1 MVLEKSFMFSE
12 YLILYVNSIK
22 YNARN
27 LCRELWYVF
36 TMEGCTSNLKQN
48 NVLKPIVNKYCEGN
62 MKSIL
67 ERQITLLELIEM

>member
-1 MVLEKSFMFSE
+1 MFSE
-12 YLILYVNSIK
+12 FLILYVNSIK

-36 TMEGCTSNLKQN
+36 TMGGCTSNLNQN
-48 NVLKPIVNKYCEGN
+48 NVLKPMNKYCEGN

-67 ERQITLLELIEM
+67 ERQIKLLELIEI